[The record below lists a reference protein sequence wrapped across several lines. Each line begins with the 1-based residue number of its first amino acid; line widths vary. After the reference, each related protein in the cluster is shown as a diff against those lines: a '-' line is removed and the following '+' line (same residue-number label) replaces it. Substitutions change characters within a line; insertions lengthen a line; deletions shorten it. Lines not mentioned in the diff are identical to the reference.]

1 MPTNTLVSSRNIV
14 ELQTPAFPAG
24 ASMVLDTITQQHLSA
39 QVDQAHQPRQL
50 AQVDKSTREVPANA
64 QLVSDW

>member
-24 ASMVLDTITQQHLSA
+24 ASMVLDTTTQQHLSA
-39 QVDQAHQPRQL
+39 QVNQKRQL
-50 AQVDKSTREVPANA
+50 AQVDKSTREVSANA
-64 QLVSDW
+64 QLVSAW